1 MRRGLNV
8 IVALSFGILALA
20 PLTAAAQGTQ
30 AGQSGPN
37 RLPPQ
42 LIERGRP
49 AERVVVLPGD
59 IDERRAEDVR
69 RAFREVM
76 NRYPPA
82 LGRVLRLDPT
92 LLTNEAYLTP
102 YPALAEFLRMHPE
115 VTRYSGY
122 FLSYADEGGNSWEP
136 ATADARARSEALT
149 MWRGFLGDMT
159 AFSVFLVVTGALI
172 YLVRYFVSHRRWL
185 RATKVQTDV
194 HNRLLERF
202 SSNDELLAYVQSP
215 AGAKFLQASP
225 VSVESSDTPAVAAPL
240 NRILWSVQVGL
251 VLATGGLG
259 LLFIRNHLIEEIS
272 QLLMVMGTIAVS
284 LGVGFTLAAVASY
297 VISSRLGLLNRA
309 PGPRGDGS
317 RE

>member
-8 IVALSFGILALA
+8 IIAVSFGILALA
-20 PLTAAAQGTQ
+20 PQMAAAQAAAQ
-30 AGQSGPN
+30 PKPD

-42 LIERGRP
+42 LIERARQP
-49 AERVVVLPGD
+49 ERVVVLPGD

-92 LLTNEAYLTP
+92 LLSNEAYLAP
-102 YPALAEFLRMHPE
+102 YPALAEFIRLHPE

-122 FLSYADEGGNSWEP
+122 FLSYADGDGNSWEP
-136 ATADARARSEALT
+136 ADAEARVRSEALG
-149 MWRGFLGDMT
+149 MWRGFIGDMT

-172 YLVRYFVSHRRWL
+172 WLVRYFVSHRRWL

-202 SSNDELLAYVQSP
+202 SSNEELLAYVQSP
-215 AGAKFLQASP
+215 AGAKFLQAAP
-225 VSVESSDTPAVAAPL
+225 VSVEAADVPSVAAPVS
-240 NRILWSVQVGL
+240 RILWSVQAGL
-251 VLATGGLG
+251 VLATGGVG
-259 LLFIRNHLIEEIS
+259 LLFIRGHLIEEIS
-272 QLLMVMGTIAVS
+272 QLLMVVGTIAVS
-284 LGVGFTLAAVASY
+284 LGVGFTLAAGASY
-297 VISSRLGLLNRA
+297 VISNRLGLLGRT
-309 PGPRGDGS
+309 PGSRTDGS